1 RPGALAALLVIPD
14 GAVSAL
20 TIGGRPLDPRSMRP
34 GPSDTRIA
42 MIFAP
47 PADGLEIAADLVTPA
62 PWTIVDLVPGLAAD
76 APASARPDTAVPFQ
90 WGDLVAATR
99 TVIPVAAP

>member
-1 RPGALAALLVIPD
+1 
-14 GAVSAL
+14 
-20 TIGGRPLDPRSMRP
+20 
-34 GPSDTRIA
+34 

-47 PADGLEIAADLVTPA
+47 PAGGLEIVADLVTPA

-90 WGDLVAATR
+90 WGDLVAARR